1 MWKDKTWA
9 LVMAISPTRR
19 YQINR
24 TNNIA
29 ISKCTQNEN
38 AKFKQLKFD
47 TKLIAC
53 KIGQEWPGKDSGH
66 PKLKIVPD
74 AGSPQSAERRDVRGG
89 RIPPDESP
97 ERI

>member
-9 LVMAISPTRR
+9 LAWRFPLPEDIK
-19 YQINR
+19 IDR

-74 AGSPQSAERRDVRGG
+74 AGSSQSAERRDVRGG
-89 RIPPDESP
+89 RILPDESP